1 MQGLSKFLF
10 EKECCKTAAVSELS
24 AEFWHNVL
32 QS

>member
-10 EKECCKTAAVSELS
+10 EKECKTAAVSELS